1 MNLIKETINNF
12 NYKIM
17 FLIELKNNFNLKDNK
32 IYLTIIIIM
41 TKLTKI
47 KPLMDYLMII
57 QIDRV
62 LKNNSFLKD
71 KKKFNPYINKMII
84 LMKIN
89 KT

>member
-1 MNLIKETINNF
+1 MNLIKKTINNF
-12 NYKIM
+12 NNKIM

-62 LKNNSFLKD
+62 LKNNSFLKN